1 VGKSGSHI
9 TLAKLAEM
17 TGGTVEGNADVLISG
32 VCSLDHPRADH
43 IALAVNPSTIRHEA
57 GAENAAAYIV
67 ARPVQIPGA
76 SLLVH
81 ENPRLAFTIA
91 LRHFYPEEKTIGG
104 IDPNAQVARDA
115 DVRPSAHIGPFA
127 VVESKAKIGERAE
140 IGAGCYI
147 GAGSVIGDET
157 QLYANVTVL
166 HDVAIGKRC
175 IIHSGAV
182 IGSDGFGFTP
192 TESGNIKVPQ
202 TGRVEIGDDVEIGA
216 GTTIDRATLDATRIG
231 DDVKIDNLVQIAH
244 NVQIGPHTRI
254 AAQAG
259 LSGRVIIEGNVVVG
273 GQAGFQ
279 NGITVGEGSVIAG
292 RAGVTRHVPPHSR
305 VSGYPARDHKK
316 ALALL
321 AAQNRLPEILE
332 RLESIERML
341 EKTVESS

>member
-1 VGKSGSHI
+1 VGTSGSHI
-9 TLAKLAEM
+9 TLAKLAEL
-17 TGGTVEGNADVLISG
+17 TGGTVEGNVDVLIRG

-43 IALAVNPSTIRHEA
+43 IALAINPSTVIHEA
-57 GAENAAAYIV
+57 GAENPAAYIV
-67 ARPVQIPGA
+67 AKPVEIPGA

-91 LRHFYPEEKTIGG
+91 LRHFYAEEQTEGG
-104 IDPNAQVARDA
+104 IDPKAQVAPDA

-127 VVESKAKIGERAE
+127 VVESKAKIGERAA
-140 IGAGCYI
+140 IGAGCFI
-147 GAGSVIGDET
+147 GARSVIGDDT
-157 QLYANVTVL
+157 RLHANATVL

-192 TESGNIKVPQ
+192 TESGNLKVPQ
-202 TGRVEIGDDVEIGA
+202 IGRVEIGDNVEIGA
-216 GTTIDRATLDATRIG
+216 CTTIDRATLDATRIG

-259 LSGRVIIEGNVVVG
+259 LSGRVIIEGNVVIA

-279 NGITVGEGSVIAG
+279 NGIRVGEGSVVAG
-292 RAGVTRHVPPHSR
+292 RAGVTRHVPPRSR

-316 ALALL
+316 ALQLM

-332 RLESIERML
+332 RLENIERML
-341 EKTVESS
+341 KKTVESS